1 MTPVLVFDIETVP
14 DIEGLRL
21 LYGLG
26 SDMSDD
32 DVAEMAFQR
41 RRQADGQGFSAAAP
55 ASSGRD
61 LLRAARPRELPRL
74 VAR

>member
-32 DVAEMAFQR
+32 DVAELVVVDEVREVSPKGF
-41 RRQADGQGFSAAAP
+41 DGPLPISRIAAL
-55 ASSGRD
+55 RD
-61 LLRAARPRELPRL
+61 THALAE
-74 VAR
+74 